1 MHVLQRC
8 TVFWV
13 FFAQTYTLT
22 VIRVRCEKI
31 DVCEVGLDNQVF
43 MVVGYMALCF
53 SLYLWVKPAA
63 FDAI

>member
-1 MHVLQRC
+1 M
-8 TVFWV
+8 
-13 FFAQTYTLT
+13 
-22 VIRVRCEKI
+22 
-31 DVCEVGLDNQVF
+31 NQKVF